1 MAKNYY
7 GCIPALAWLLCH
19 YFYNREH
26 YVWVAERFYPYR
38 LPNPRSSNP
47 HRIYEDLYE
56 PWMDADN
63 FDKYIS
69 QTRLSLRNGVE
80 AKEKSG
86 VIMPAD
92 ATRLKK
98 ICDKVEVT
106 FFCPIVLRL
115 DIDQIDGARRKT
127 AGSGASVGSHEYLI
141 PDLRENEF
149 DILFL
154 DVIQDPAVQQ
164 LVVDEIAGTSG
175 GTAPAD
181 AMDLLET
188 RLLP

>member
-1 MAKNYY
+1 MRRVTLMTSGLPAHLVCLPAMTGARLVERRIGSMAFSW
-7 GCIPALAWLLCH
+7 GVCA
-19 YFYNREH
+19 
-26 YVWVAERFYPYR
+26 
-38 LPNPRSSNP
+38 
-47 HRIYEDLYE
+47 D
-56 PWMDADN
+56 DA
-63 FDKYIS
+63 
-69 QTRLSLRNGVE
+69 
-80 AKEKSG
+80 ACEKAG

-92 ATRLKK
+92 ATRLTK
-98 ICDKVEVT
+98 ICDKAEVT

-164 LVVDEIAGTSG
+164 LVVDEIVGTSG

-188 RLLP
+188 RMLP

>member
-7 GCIPALAWLLCH
+7 GCIPVLAWLLCH
-19 YFYNREH
+19 YFYNRDH
-26 YVWVAERFYPYR
+26 YVWVAERYYPYR

-80 AKEKSG
+80 SKEKAGAITSG
-86 VIMPAD
+86 D

-98 ICDKVEVT
+98 ICDKIEVV
-106 FFCPIVLRL
+106 FFYPIVLRL
-115 DIDQIDGARRKT
+115 DIDQIDGTRLET
-127 AGSGASVGSHEYLI
+127 AGSGASVGSHEFLI
-141 PDLRENEF
+141 RDLHENEF

-154 DVIQDPAVQQ
+154 DVVQDPAVKQ

-181 AMDLLET
+181 AMDLLEQ

>member
-1 MAKNYY
+1 
-7 GCIPALAWLLCH
+7 
-19 YFYNREH
+19 
-26 YVWVAERFYPYR
+26 
-38 LPNPRSSNP
+38 
-47 HRIYEDLYE
+47 
-56 PWMDADN
+56 MDADN

-115 DIDQIDGARRKT
+115 DIDQIDGKRLET
-127 AGSGASVGSHEYLI
+127 AGSGVTVGSHEFLI
-141 PDLRENEF
+141 RDLHENEF

-154 DVIQDPAVQQ
+154 EVAQDPALKQ

-181 AMDLLET
+181 AMDLLEQ

>member
-7 GCIPALAWLLCH
+7 GCIPVLAWLLCH
-19 YFYNREH
+19 YFYNRDH
-26 YVWVAERFYPYR
+26 YVWVAERYYPYR

-80 AKEKSG
+80 SKEKAGAITSG
-86 VIMPAD
+86 D

-98 ICDKVEVT
+98 ICDKIEVA

-115 DIDQIDGARRKT
+115 DIDQIDGTRLET
-127 AGSGASVGSHEYLI
+127 AGSGVTVGSHEFLI
-141 PDLRENEF
+141 RDLHENEF

-154 DVIQDPAVQQ
+154 EVAQDPAVKQ

-181 AMDLLET
+181 AMDLLEQ